1 MEYEK
6 AVFEQDFLLLS
17 YSRMGFFINR
27 SQFSGSTSLEN
38 VKKIKSPLPYFDSIF
53 SYNGE
58 KVLLFD
64 CDAFL
69 RAGYRCEN
77 EGSSRLCLLMKL
89 SDFGPTDRP
98 AIAFLLGKNPA
109 LSQEFLGLII
119 TSRAEIKKIR
129 IDEIHLS
136 PPGVRETLKNQ
147 GLYGCRFPG
156 DNRIQFYI
164 DLETTVLNILK
175 RKAG

>member
-1 MEYEK
+1 MEYER
-6 AVFEQDFLLLS
+6 AVYEQDFLLLS

-53 SYNGE
+53 TYNGE

-69 RAGYRCEN
+69 TAGYRCEN
-77 EGSSRLCLLMKL
+77 EGSSRLCLLMKT
-89 SDFGPTDRP
+89 SDFGPSNRP
-98 AIAFLLGKNPA
+98 AISSLLGNNPA

-119 TSRAEIKKIR
+119 TSRAEITKIR
-129 IDEIHLS
+129 IDEIFLT
-136 PPGVRETLKNQ
+136 PPGIREPLKKR
-147 GLYGCRFPG
+147 GLYGCRFSG
-156 DNRIQFYI
+156 DREIQFYI
-164 DLETTVLNILK
+164 DLEITVLNIMK